1 MDSLEFFDCN
11 AYVGQ
16 CPVPHEGEPY
26 EPSALAAEMARCG
39 VARALIHHSIATY
52 YAPDVGNEALLE
64 VCERFPMFVPCFVAL
79 PHHTGEFPAPEA
91 FVQQL
96 DAAGVGAVRLFPSA
110 GMMGFSLADWSCGE
124 LFDVLSEAGVPVF
137 VSLSEIGWAGVNSV
151 LEAHPQLPLVVTH
164 QAYRVDREL
173 YPLLDRHPGLHIET
187 SGYQNHWGI
196 ESIVERFGAERLL
209 FGTQMPRLQAGSS
222 MANVA
227 YAQIGDDDKQLIAAG
242 NLERLLGTEHATRN
256 TNHV

>member
-1 MDSLEFFDCN
+1 MSSLDFFDCN

-16 CPVPHEGEPY
+16 SPVPHEGEPY
-26 EPSALAAEMARCG
+26 EPTALAAEMERC
-39 VARALIHHSIATY
+39 VIVRALVHHTVAAY
-52 YAPDVGNEALLE
+52 YAPGVGNQTLLK
-64 VCERFPMFVPCFVAL
+64 VCERFPVLVPCFVAL

-91 FVQQL
+91 FLQQL

-110 GMMGFSLADWSCGE
+110 GMMGFSLADWTCGE
-124 LFDVLSEAGVPVF
+124 LFDALSEAGVPLF
-137 VSLSEIGWAGVNSV
+137 VSLSEIGWDGVSGV
-151 LEAHPQLPLVVTH
+151 LEAHPRLALVVTH

-173 YPLLDRHPGLHIET
+173 YPLLERHPSLHIET

-196 ESIVERFGAERLL
+196 ESIVERFGAGRLL

-227 YAQIGDDDKQLIAAG
+227 YAQVSDADRQLIAAG
-242 NLERLLGTEHATRN
+242 NLERLLGHATRN
-256 TNHV
+256 TQHV